1 MSGQKGEVC
10 LYHKVGFCKMNNECP
25 RFQTTSSLQILCF
38 GNCIGHWQWNDWH
51 NLPNLIFSDIMMMVG
66 LQSLDELQKCKQVC
80 GGWSVMTS
88 QMTKHEKNII
98 MRKFQNPAAQIRK
111 KLSGFYSVKLP
122 EIALAASLA
131 HHGMFGSMKYMKLS
145 NVDLTSVPAEH
156 LGALASCAT
165 GGVKINEVISDLSP
179 ILDNI
184 KCKWLRVNYRR
195 SLGSEE
201 TQAQVRAM
209 ESRVQW
215 VTLNGHFIKL

>member
-1 MSGQKGEVC
+1 
-10 LYHKVGFCKMNNECP
+10 
-25 RFQTTSSLQILCF
+25 
-38 GNCIGHWQWNDWH
+38 
-51 NLPNLIFSDIMMMVG
+51 
-66 LQSLDELQKCKQVC
+66 
-80 GGWSVMTS
+80 
-88 QMTKHEKNII
+88 
-98 MRKFQNPAAQIRK
+98 
-111 KLSGFYSVKLP
+111 
-122 EIALAASLA
+122 
-131 HHGMFGSMKYMKLS
+131 MFGSMKYMKLS

-165 GGVKINEVISDLSP
+165 GGVKINKVISDLSP

-201 TQAQVRAM
+201 TQSL